1 MFLIPLNQQES
12 VQLVIHALRVA
23 GGMADCS
30 SCPVRRV
37 CMKQCLTIAESVQGM
52 LDSGTLPALA
62 SEEESAPAPPVSAQ
76 GSETE
81 TPAPPA
87 GKNGHLT
94 IIK

>member
-1 MFLIPLNQQES
+1 
-12 VQLVIHALRVA
+12 
-23 GGMADCS
+23 
-30 SCPVRRV
+30 
-37 CMKQCLTIAESVQGM
+37 M